1 MCVIDSQMCIIDSQ
15 MCVIDQLLCVAV
27 ALGNAIS
34 EAHLRTCLYS
44 SEQIEAMKQQAV
56 SQEVVN
62 TYKGM
67 VSLSPCAL

>member
-1 MCVIDSQMCIIDSQ
+1 MRVIDGQMRIIDK
-15 MCVIDQLLCVAV
+15 LLRVAV

-56 SQEVVN
+56 SQEVLN

-67 VSLSPCAL
+67 VSLSLSAV